1 MKTFKFYL
9 ASHYY
14 LVKGDTLLTSAT
26 GQTLII
32 GEDKCVN
39 AIVPVGTLVYEIE
52 STQII

>member
-9 ASHYY
+9 GGQFY
-14 LVKGDTLLTSAT
+14 LIKGNTLLTSAT

-32 GEDKCVN
+32 GENKCVN
-39 AIVPVGTLVYEIE
+39 AIVPVGILVYEIE